1 MNTNNDPIPK
11 AFARLKEIDA
21 ARTPSL
27 DRVLRRAR
35 SKKKDSFFEF
45 FPWGRFVAGMALLTA
60 LLYFGSPFKKSTVD
74 VVDETASWAAFSS
87 WSASTDGL
95 LADSRHSIS
104 SASPTNTDSWIED
117 GDTSTTQNQS
127 L

>member
-1 MNTNNDPIPK
+1 MNTNNDPIHK
-11 AFARLKEIDA
+11 AFARLKEIDE

-35 SKKKDSFFEF
+35 ANKEDSFFEL
-45 FPWGRFVAGMALLTA
+45 FPWGRFIAGMALLTA
-60 LLYFGSPFKKSTVD
+60 LLYFGSSFTNSTVD
-74 VVDETASWAAFSS
+74 VVDETASWAAISS

-95 LADSRHSIS
+95 LADTSYSIS
-104 SASPTNTDSWIED
+104 SASATNTDAWIED
-117 GDTSTTQNQS
+117 GDTHTTQTQS

>member
-1 MNTNNDPIPK
+1 MNTNNDPIHK
-11 AFARLKEIDA
+11 AFARLKEIDE

-35 SKKKDSFFEF
+35 AKKDEAFFEF
-45 FPWGRFVAGMALLTA
+45 YPWGRFVAGMALLTA
-60 LLYFGSPFKKSTVD
+60 LLFFGSPFKKSTVD
-74 VVDETASWAAFSS
+74 VVDETATWAAIST
-87 WSASTDGL
+87 WSASTDRL
-95 LADSRHSIS
+95 LADSSHSIS
-104 SASPTNTDSWIED
+104 SATATNTDSWIQD

>member
-1 MNTNNDPIPK
+1 MNTNNDPIHK
-11 AFARLKEIDA
+11 AFARLKEIDET
-21 ARTPSL
+21 RTPSL
-27 DRVLRRAR
+27 DRVLRRGR

-45 FPWGRFVAGMALLTA
+45 FPWGRLVAGMALLTA
-60 LLYFGSPFKKSTVD
+60 LLYFGSPFKKSPVD
-74 VVDETASWAAFSS
+74 VVDETATWAAISS

-95 LADSRHSIS
+95 IADSSQSIS
-104 SASPTNTDSWIED
+104 SATATNTDSWIQD

>member
-1 MNTNNDPIPK
+1 MNTNNDPIHK
-11 AFARLKEIDA
+11 AFARLKEMDE

-35 SKKKDSFFEF
+35 AKKDEAFFEF
-45 FPWGRFVAGMALLTA
+45 YPWGRFVAGMALLTA
-60 LLYFGSPFKKSTVD
+60 LLFFGSPFKKSTVD
-74 VVDETASWAAFSS
+74 VVDETATWAAIST
-87 WSASTDGL
+87 WSASTDRL
-95 LADSRHSIS
+95 LADSSHSIS
-104 SASPTNTDSWIED
+104 SATATNTDSWIQD

>member
-11 AFARLKEIDA
+11 AFARLKEIDE

-35 SKKKDSFFEF
+35 ATKDKSFFEF
-45 FPWGRFVAGMALLTA
+45 FPWGRLVAGMALLTA

-74 VVDETASWAAFSS
+74 VVDETATWAAISS

-95 LADSRHSIS
+95 IADSSQSIS
-104 SASPTNTDSWIED
+104 SATATNTDSWIQD